1 MPIKIAI
8 FILFNIHSMVLN
20 LLNING
26 HNRDIVPY
34 GMDIEH
40 SVVATNINMEHYKN
54 LSLENLTTVF
64 EGVTYTEEWRDING
78 YNGSYL
84 ISNFGRIKSLS
95 RGCGTIPTG
104 QGRKTKDRILKTEIR
119 KNKYLSVG
127 ITYKKSLVTYRV
139 NRLVGLYFIPNL
151 ENKEMINHKDGIK
164 TNNFFMN
171 LEWNTRSENMLHAY
185 RILKIKKKVYF
196 NEENKN
202 CKPIIQ
208 YGLNGNIIKRFVS
221 SKCASDELKI
231 KRPSICTALKRN
243 TQTHGYKFKYA

>member
-8 FILFNIHSMVLN
+8 FILFNIHSMHIDLSH
-20 LLNING
+20 ING
-26 HNRDIVPY
+26 HDNDIIPY
-34 GMDIEH
+34 GMDVEH
-40 SVVATNINMEHYKN
+40 IVVANNIMEHYKN

-64 EGVTYTEEWRDING
+64 EGVAYTEEWRDING

-95 RGCGTIPTG
+95 RCCGTIPTG
-104 QGRKTKDRILKTEIR
+104 QGRKTKDRILKTKIR

-185 RILKIKKKVYF
+185 RVLKIKKKVYY
-196 NEENKN
+196 NEENKK
-202 CKPIIQ
+202 CIPILQ
-208 YGLNGNIIKRFVS
+208 CDLSGNTIKSFIS

-231 KRPSICTALKRN
+231 NRSSICVSLKRN
-243 TQTHGYKFKYA
+243 VQTHGYKFKYA